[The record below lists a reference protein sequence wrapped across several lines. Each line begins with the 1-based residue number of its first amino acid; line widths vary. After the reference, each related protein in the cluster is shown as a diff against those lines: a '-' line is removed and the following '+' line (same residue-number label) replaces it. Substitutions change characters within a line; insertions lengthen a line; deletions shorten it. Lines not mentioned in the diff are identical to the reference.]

1 MSVAAPAADRIPGG
15 NGLFYFDQISVLL
28 NDAGRLLLEP
38 QTWFLAAVVLV
49 AGVVRGFSGFGG
61 ALIFI
66 PLAAAIL
73 GPKKAVAVF
82 YLFDLLSATPYG
94 YAYIPK
100 CNKREVAPMII
111 AAWALIPVGA
121 WILGNTDPY
130 ILRWILCAIVLL
142 MLAILATG
150 WRYKGQPTM
159 PASIAIGAT
168 AGLSGGA
175 TGVSGPVVIA
185 YWLSSTSPAAVIRAN
200 IMVFYALVST
210 MTDIIFFFKGFFT
223 FDVAVYALIAWPVY
237 SAGLYAGARF
247 FKGASD
253 TLYRNVAYGLIAAS
267 VLISLPLF
275 DRFIR

>member
-1 MSVAAPAADRIPGG
+1 M
-15 NGLFYFDQISVLL
+15 LH
-28 NDAGRLLLEP
+28 DAGQLLLAP
-38 QTWFLAAVVLV
+38 QTWFVAAVVLV

-66 PLAAAIL
+66 PLTAAIL

-100 CNKREVAPMII
+100 CNKREVAPMIV
-111 AAWALIPVGA
+111 AAWALIPAGA
-121 WILGNTDPY
+121 WVLASADPY
-130 ILRWILCAIVLL
+130 VLRWLLCSIVLA
-142 MLAILATG
+142 MLALLASG
-150 WRYKGQPTM
+150 WRYKGQPNVPSTM
-159 PASIAIGAT
+159 AVGAL

-185 YWLSSTSPAAVIRAN
+185 YWLSSLSPPAVIRAN

-210 MTDIIFFFKGFFT
+210 MTDVIFFLKGFFT
-223 FDVAVYALIAWPVY
+223 FDVAVYALVAWPIY
-237 SAGLYAGARF
+237 SLGLYAGARF
-247 FKGASD
+247 FKGSSEK
-253 TLYRNVAYGLIAAS
+253 LYRNVAYVLIAAS